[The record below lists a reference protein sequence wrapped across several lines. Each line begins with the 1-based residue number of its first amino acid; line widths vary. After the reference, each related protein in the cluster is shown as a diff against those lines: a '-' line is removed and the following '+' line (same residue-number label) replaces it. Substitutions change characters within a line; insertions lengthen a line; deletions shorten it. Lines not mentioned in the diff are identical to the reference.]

1 MKKFFILAAVAMMNL
16 SAMATVIFEDA
27 DGTFVTWGQGLQF
40 EASTFAGL
48 TTPQELIVTFEDATD
63 GIEFKRMDNWDQ
75 LYFAQFLGISGD
87 GSISKLLTPD
97 ALAVLANTGL
107 EMIGNHFYVTKVEL
121 VENLEC
127 VDYLWRGFFWMDEWS
142 TAEMSSEYFAS
153 VDWTQYDAIRF
164 YSEAN
169 RTDYV
174 INVMTSWDG
183 ADKLGDQN
191 SMTMTNEYAELT
203 LTDDIRTKLAAAEK
217 LMVQCNKET
226 GDPFNATQIVLVPG
240 GTTAIKNNA
249 VSGKATKL
257 IENGQVVIIKNGARY
272 NALGAAL

>member
-1 MKKFFILAAVAMMNL
+1 MKKIFTLAAVAMMSL

-27 DGTFVTWGQGLQF
+27 EGSFVTWGQGLQF

-75 LYFAQFLGISGD
+75 LYFAQFLGINGD

-97 ALAVLANTGL
+97 ALAILANTGL

-142 TAEMSSEYFAS
+142 TAEMSSEWFAS

-183 ADKLGDQN
+183 ADKLGDQT

-203 LTDDIRTKLAAAEK
+203 LTDDIRTKLAAAER

-226 GDPFNATQIVLVPG
+226 GDPFNMTAFVLVPAEP
-240 GTTAIKNNA
+240 TALQHNA
-249 VSGKATKL
+249 VAEKAVKA
-257 IENGQVVIIKNGARY
+257 IENGQLVILKNGVRY
-272 NALGAAL
+272 NALGAKL